1 MPDER
6 ESRKERKR
14 QSLLAAAYGLFT
26 EKGVAKTSVDEIV
39 RRANVAKGTFYL
51 YFQDKDQ
58 LLQQLVYDISARVL
72 EEAYA
77 WLEERRTPDFVEN
90 VLLMLDYI
98 IEYFKRNKLVLRL
111 VERNFSW
118 PMVARQMSERSD
130 PLWDRLMSDLER
142 SPQASRYSEEEL
154 FRIIFVI
161 VEMVG
166 SVCYSSIIEGKPDTI
181 DSMKPVL
188 YGIVRN
194 ILR

>member
-51 YFQDKDQ
+51 YFQDKDH

-154 FRIIFVI
+154 FRIVFVI

-181 DSMKPVL
+181 DNMKPVL

>member
-98 IEYFKRNKLVLRL
+98 IEYFKCNKLVLRL

-154 FRIIFVI
+154 FRIVFVI

-181 DSMKPVL
+181 DNMKPVL